1 MEENYLFNVSY
12 RQKKIDVKEILK
24 EKNLKEREI
33 KFLLS
38 FINND
43 KLLSEEEV
51 AKKLGVSQQA
61 INKRK
66 KRIIKKIL
74 G

>member
-51 AKKLGVSQQA
+51 AKKLGVLQQA

-66 KRIIKKIL
+66 KKNN
-74 G
+74 